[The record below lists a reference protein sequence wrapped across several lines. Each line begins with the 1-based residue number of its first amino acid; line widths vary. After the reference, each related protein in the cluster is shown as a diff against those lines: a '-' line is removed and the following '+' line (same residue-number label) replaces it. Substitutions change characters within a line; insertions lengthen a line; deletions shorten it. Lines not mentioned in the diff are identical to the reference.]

1 MIAELDR
8 VIPKD
13 YDSVSGSGHQSY
25 FHTVMRGRPPEKY
38 FAVRDPSKEGL
49 APNFL
54 VVANVEATDGGKA
67 LAAGNSRV
75 LSARLND
82 ARFFW
87 DEDQK
92 VGFDAWNAKLS
103 GVTFHAKLGTLA
115 ERVERIVLGEGRLLP
130 VLAILEGEQLLERLV
145 GMPADLA
152 LVDPG
157 SARQYQQAFPELA
170 KVPRIGQGAADTF
183 SLEQV
188 LTASNYQRIEGLGQR
203 LAEGLRLAF
212 ATYDLPWQAFQLGPR
227 SGFCLTA
234 ELPRNGAEANL
245 SMDAEFIDCRRL
257 FMANRGIWD
266 GILSAGPQVS
276 FAHTEADIDRYVE
289 VASAFLAEL
298 FA

>member
-1 MIAELDR
+1 MVDR
-8 VIPKD
+8 VQPFGVFVNLRHTRDIERE
-13 YDSVSGSGHQSY
+13 SG
-25 FHTVMRGRPPEKY
+25 
-38 FAVRDPSKEGL
+38 L
-49 APNFL
+49 
-54 VVANVEATDGGKA
+54 
-67 LAAGNSRV
+67 SR
-75 LSARLND
+75 A
-82 ARFFW
+82 
-87 DEDQK
+87 
-92 VGFDAWNAKLS
+92 
-103 GVTFHAKLGTLA
+103 
-115 ERVERIVLGEGRLLP
+115 
-130 VLAILEGEQLLERLV
+130 
-145 GMPADLA
+145 
-152 LVDPG
+152 
-157 SARQYQQAFPELA
+157 
-170 KVPRIGQGAADTF
+170 

-188 LTASNYQRIEGLGQR
+188 LTASNYQRIEGLGRR